1 MVYRTEK
8 IGIFVAMMTLDQYRL
23 LSTPELREAVE
34 RNLGRNPLD
43 VALDKRLPEAA
54 LVATQ
59 VKCLARAKAK
69 LPSFCAARCIL
80 PPRAFEQASSEECAA
95 GKRIG
100 GDRVLDLTCGLGVDA
115 LALSRRF
122 GQVTALERDPVL
134 ARITADNLQRMGAS
148 NVEVICTSAEEY
160 LRSTD
165 RHFDWVYADPDR
177 RDAAGR
183 RRVLLED
190 CSPDVRALLPD
201 IERVAGR
208 LCLKNSPLFD
218 VDEAFRIFGR
228 CGVEVVSLR
237 DECKEVVVYAD
248 GREPEIGVVALGRGE
263 CRWPLAAVDRS
274 PAARAFDPSLPYR
287 WLVIPDVALQKSRTV
302 CHRLRGQADLWS
314 DNGYGFAVEAPS
326 DPLVRLL
333 EIERVEPYDPRAL
346 KRELH
351 GRRMAILKRDFPLQ
365 PAEIAARLGIREG
378 GEAKIAFTKIGA
390 RYWTIRLKQ

>member
-1 MVYRTEK
+1 
-8 IGIFVAMMTLDQYRL
+8 MMTLDQYRL
-23 LSTPELREAVE
+23 LSTPELRGAVE

-59 VKCLARAKAK
+59 VKYLARAKTK
-69 LPSFCAARCIL
+69 LPTFHAARCIL

-95 GKRIG
+95 CKRIG
-100 GDRVLDLTCGLGVDA
+100 GDRVLDLACGLGVDA

-134 ARITADNLQRMGAS
+134 ARITADNLRRMGVS

-165 RHFDWVYADPDR
+165 RRFDWVYADPDR

-190 CSPDVRALLPD
+190 CSPDVRALMPD
-201 IERVAGR
+201 IRRVAGR

-228 CGVEVVSLR
+228 CRVEVVSLR
-237 DECKEVVVYAD
+237 DECKEVVVYVD
-248 GREPEIGVVALGRGE
+248 GGEPEIGAVALGRGE
-263 CRWPLAAVDRS
+263 CRWPAAAIDRS
-274 PAARAFDPSLPYR
+274 PAARPFDPSLPYR

-302 CHRLRGQADLWS
+302 CHRLRGEADVWS
-314 DNGYGFAVEAPS
+314 DNGYGFAVEAPC

-333 EIERVEPYDPRAL
+333 EIDRVEPYDPRAL
-346 KRELH
+346 RRELH
-351 GRRMAILKRDFPLQ
+351 GRRIGILKRDFPLQ
-365 PAEIAARLGIREG
+365 PAEIAARLGVREG
-378 GEAKIAFTKIGA
+378 GSERIAFTKIGG
-390 RYWTIRLKQ
+390 RYWTIRLK